1 MWGEGVTDAG
11 RLRFLGSC
19 GLSPGLPSS
28 GRITRLVKC
37 LMKCLQISID
47 RHQPDL
53 MGESLVVLAKDTSE
67 LTQICRQGLFN
78 RFSGQENQ
86 M

>member
-11 RLRFLGSC
+11 RLRFRGSC
-19 GLSPGLPSS
+19 GLSPGLPFS
-28 GRITRLVKC
+28 GRITRLAKC

-47 RHQPDL
+47 RHQPGL
-53 MGESLVVLAKDTSE
+53 MGESLVVLAKETSE
-67 LTQICRQGLFN
+67 LTQIGRQGLSN

>member
-19 GLSPGLPSS
+19 GRSPGRPSS
-28 GRITRLVKC
+28 GRITRLKC

-47 RHQPDL
+47 RCQPGL
-53 MGESLVVLAKDTSE
+53 MGESLVVLAKETSE
-67 LTQICRQGLFN
+67 LTQICKQGLFN